1 MVAKEKQMKK
11 IWTERETNL
20 YKNIGIW
27 LVKAVCILVGMK
39 LVLMIQESIPI
50 LEVKVILLIIQLG
63 LIALFI
69 IISVKF
75 ARKHYI
81 PYLKAKKKDKEEE
94 R

>member
-1 MVAKEKQMKK
+1 MKK
-11 IWTERETNL
+11 IWTERETKL

-27 LVKAVCILVGMK
+27 LIKAVCILVGMK
-39 LVLMIQESIPI
+39 LLQTIQESIPI
-50 LEVKVILLIIQLG
+50 LEVKVILLIIQCG
-63 LIALFI
+63 LLAIFV

-75 ARKHYI
+75 AREHYI